1 VADTDVV
8 GVPVAARRDRWRP
21 YREVIGSRVRSQRAH
36 RASFRMDLFSTGVIG
51 LVELTEVLVL
61 YRTVDALGGL
71 DLHQILLV
79 FGLADFAF
87 SLASVVVGHVD
98 ELPRFIRTG
107 TLDVFFLRPQP
118 VLLQVVTSELS
129 LRRLSRAGVGLAA
142 FCVGLVTADVPA
154 TPRTAV
160 LLALALVS
168 ATAISAAQYV
178 TAGGLQFFLVNGQ
191 EMTNSFVYGGRYA
204 ATQPAAVWSAP
215 VRAVFGYV
223 FPMAF
228 CGYLPVLA
236 VLGMPG
242 PPGLPAWLAWCTP
255 VAALW
260 AWGAAMLCWRWGTR
274 SYQGAGG

>member
-1 VADTDVV
+1 MADT
-8 GVPVAARRDRWRP
+8 GVAAAPAAVRRDRWRP
-21 YREVIGSRVRSQRAH
+21 YRAVIGSRVRSQRAY

-51 LVELTEVLVL
+51 LVELAEVLVL

-98 ELPRFIRTG
+98 ELPKFIRSG

-129 LRRLSRAGVGLAA
+129 LRRLSRAVVGLAA

-160 LLALALVS
+160 LLSLALVS

-178 TAGGLQFFLVNGQ
+178 TAGGLQFFLVNGH
-191 EMTNSFVYGGRYA
+191 EMTNAFVYGGRYA

-260 AWGAAMLCWRWGTR
+260 AWCAAMLCWRWGTR